1 MCLPG
6 PEDVVQGFSAAQAT
20 LNMRGGDQA
29 VPAMAK
35 ESLEVEVRQ
44 SWQESPSLP
53 SNALSLQ
60 LLHPWHQQPGCFWEL
75 RAKETVQH
83 SHFTVICFLLTV

>member
-1 MCLPG
+1 MCLSG
-6 PEDVVQGFSAAQAT
+6 PEDVVQGFSGAQET
-20 LNMRGGDQA
+20 PNMRGGDQA

-35 ESLEVEVRQ
+35 ESLEVEIRQ
-44 SWQESPSLP
+44 RWQESPSLP

-75 RAKETVQH
+75 RAKEAVQH